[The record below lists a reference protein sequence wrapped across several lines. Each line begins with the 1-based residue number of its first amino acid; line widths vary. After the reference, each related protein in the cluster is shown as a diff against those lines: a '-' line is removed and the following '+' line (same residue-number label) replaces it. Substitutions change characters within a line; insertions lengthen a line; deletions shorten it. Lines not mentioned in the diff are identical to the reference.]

1 VVDVP
6 LCACLLER
14 RTFQNFTPPL
24 SDDMNRIQSM
34 LDDELGVSLLLP
46 ASAAHVISEPEGE
59 LDGCHCIFTPL
70 HYERNYAYP
79 LIVWLHGPDD
89 DERQV
94 TRVMPLVSSRNYV
107 AVGPRGTLPG
117 ELPDSYRWRQ
127 DRAHIALAEQRVLS
141 AVAAARRWLNIGP
154 SRIYLAGYDCGGTM
168 AFRIA
173 LNSPHLFAGVL
184 SVAGPFP
191 TTLRPLAQ
199 VHAARGLPVFLAT
212 GRDSVKYPEAE
223 VCDTLRLFHA
233 AGMSVCLRQ
242 YPCGDDLMT
251 NMLSDMD
258 CWIMEQLV
266 PQPAPCDEASHRS
279 GGK

>member
-1 VVDVP
+1 MK
-6 LCACLLER
+6 R
-14 RTFQNFTPPL
+14 
-24 SDDMNRIQSM
+24 DMNRIQQ
-34 LDDELGVSLLLP
+34 LLEDDLGVSPLST
-46 ASAAHVISEPEGE
+46 AAVTSAPMAGESEGE
-59 LDGCHCIFTPL
+59 IDNCHCIFTPL

-79 LIVWLHGPDD
+79 LVVWLHGPDD

-107 AVGPRGTLPG
+107 GVGPRNVAG
-117 ELPDSYRWRQ
+117 RIARQ
-127 DRAHIALAEQRVLS
+127 LSLGAGRRAHCAGRAAC
-141 AVAAARRWLNIGP
+141 AVGHCRRAPLDECQSGADF
-154 SRIYLAGYDCGGTM
+154 LAGYGCGGTM

-173 LNSPHLFAGVL
+173 LNAPRRFAGVL
-184 SVAGPFP
+184 SVGGRFP

-199 VHAARGLPVFLAT
+199 VHLARSLPIFLAT
-212 GRDSVKYPEAE
+212 GRDSVEYPEAD
-223 VCDTLRLFHA
+223 VCDHLRLFHA

-242 YPCGDDLMT
+242 YSCGDDLLT

-258 CWIMEQLV
+258 RWIMEQLI